1 MTAIAPEQRLLNLIL
16 GLSNTRHRL
25 TRAQIRDS
33 IEGYAP
39 APSGADEET
48 AAAADSAF
56 ERMFERDKKAL
67 RELGI
72 PLETVVDP
80 AHGDEIGY
88 RIRPAEAAM
97 PPLELTAAELAVVGL
112 AADYWQDAALGTDA
126 RQAVMKLA
134 SSAEHGPRVELPFA
148 GRATRVQDAVAALI
162 EAVADRQA
170 VRFEYSSAS
179 GGTGTRTLEP
189 WKVVFRGGVAYVVG
203 HDRDREDARI
213 FRVQR
218 IGGAVRRVGDPG
230 AYAIPEEIPLGL
242 LAAAHT
248 SHTATVALRPESG
261 HALRRRGRAVGVESG
276 WDLVEVDYTHDDAL
290 RAEVL
295 ALGGAARIVTPR
307 HLALAVERHA
317 AAALEVGRG

>member
-1 MTAIAPEQRLLNLIL
+1 MTAIAAEQRLLNLII
-16 GLSNTRHRL
+16 GLSHTRHRL

-39 APSGADEET
+39 APSGADQDAV
-48 AAAADSAF
+48 AASDAAF

-97 PPLELTAAELAVVGL
+97 PELSLTAAELAVVSL
-112 AADYWQDAALGTDA
+112 AADYWQDAALGADA

-148 GRATRVQDAVAALI
+148 GRATRAQDAVSALI
-162 EAVADRQA
+162 EAVGERQA

-179 GGTGTRTLEP
+179 AGTGTRTIEP
-189 WKVVFRGGVAYVVG
+189 WKVIFRGGVAYVVG
-203 HDRDREDARI
+203 FDRDREDARI

-218 IGGAVRRVGDPG
+218 IGGAVERLGTGG
-230 AYAIPEEIPLGL
+230 AYEIPEEVPLGL
-242 LAAAHT
+242 LAAATPTHR
-248 SHTATVALRPESG
+248 ATVALRPESG
-261 HALRRRGRAVGVESG
+261 HALRRRGRAIGAEEG
-276 WDLVEVDYTHDDAL
+276 WDLVEVEYTHDDSL
-290 RAEVL
+290 RGEVL
-295 ALGGAARIVTPR
+295 ALGGAARIVEPR
-307 HLALAVERHA
+307 HLALSVTRHA
-317 AAALEVGRG
+317 QAAAEVGHG

>member
-1 MTAIAPEQRLLNLIL
+1 MAAFAPEQRLLNLII

-39 APSGADEET
+39 APSGADQET
-48 AAAADSAF
+48 LDAADAAF

-80 AHGDEIGY
+80 THGDEIGY

-97 PPLELTAAELAVVGL
+97 PSIELSAAELAVVGL
-112 AADYWQDAALGTDA
+112 AADYWQDAVLGADA

-148 GRATRVQDAVAALI
+148 GRATRVQDAVAVLI

-179 GGTGTRTLEP
+179 GGTGTRTVEP
-189 WKVVFRGGVAYVVG
+189 WKVIFRGGVAYVVG
-203 HDRDREDARI
+203 RDRDREDARI

-218 IGGAVRRVGDPG
+218 IGGSVSRLGAVGG
-230 AYAIPEEIPLGL
+230 YEIPEEIPLGL
-242 LAAAHT
+242 LAAT
-248 SHTATVALRPESG
+248 TTRHTARVAVRPESA
-261 HALRRRGRAVGVESG
+261 HALRRRGTPAGVEPG
-276 WDLVEVDYTHDDAL
+276 WDLIDVDYTHEDAL

-295 ALGGAARIVTPR
+295 ALGGSARIVAPR

-317 AAALEVGRG
+317 QAALEATHG

>member
-1 MTAIAPEQRLLNLIL
+1 MTAIAPEQRLLNLII

-39 APSGADEET
+39 APSGADVQELDATE
-48 AAAADSAF
+48 AAF

-67 RELGI
+67 RDLGI

-97 PPLELTAAELAVVGL
+97 PPLELTAPELAVVGL
-112 AADYWQDAALGTDA
+112 AADYWQDAALGADA

-148 GRATRVQDAVAALI
+148 GRATRAQDAVAALI
-162 EAVADRQA
+162 EAVAERQA

-179 GGTGTRTLEP
+179 GGTGTRTIEP

-218 IGGAVRRVGDPG
+218 IGGTVARLGQPG
-230 AYAIPEEIPLGL
+230 AFEIPEEIPLGL
-242 LAAAHT
+242 LAAAST
-248 SHTATVALRPESG
+248 SHTAVVALRPESG
-261 HALRRRGRAVGVESG
+261 HALRRRGRPAGVEAG
-276 WDLVEVDYTHDDAL
+276 WDLVEVEYAHEDSL

-295 ALGGAARIVTPR
+295 ALGGSARIVSPR
-307 HLALAVERHA
+307 HLGLAVERHA
-317 AAALEVGRG
+317 AAALEVDRG